1 MAEYSEV
8 RWVSFLSEDWIY
20 WLLSQPI
27 SICLMEDKCVFSSAN
42 HTEPVNRWTLRSAK
56 PPYLDLATTGFKQKN
71 TAHFDCHAHLI
82 HQPVQHFR
90 FFCCVVFWKTQMSM
104 LHKGYLRPSYHGFL
118 SYSKPRTGCVYLGP
132 CRLLP
137 RQQELLQHC
146 FPCLLIF
153 FFCVHKQPT
162 RECQKTC
169 KSSICGDQMVDPQFV
184 HKCLPKLANA
194 LKLTIFFQCAVQ
206 WEVPFNKSVG
216 IASPKNTLDPQKRFP
231 CCCWRWKKKKRFL
244 A

>member
-1 MAEYSEV
+1 MHPEVEWDGFPLAAYSDQQSCSCSRSCEGNTLITFK
-8 RWVSFLSEDWIY
+8 RFPRCPKWRSIQKSDEFLF
-20 WLLSQPI
+20 
-27 SICLMEDKCVFSSAN
+27 CLRIGFIDYYLNQSAFAWWKINVFSPLPTTQSLWIDELSD
-42 HTEPVNRWTLRSAK
+42 HSK

-90 FFCCVVFWKTQMSM
+90 FFCCVVFWKTQMSV

-153 FFCVHKQPT
+153 FF
-162 RECQKTC
+162 
-169 KSSICGDQMVDPQFV
+169 
-184 HKCLPKLANA
+184 L
-194 LKLTIFFQCAVQ
+194 CA
-206 WEVPFNKSVG
+206 
-216 IASPKNTLDPQKRFP
+216 
-231 CCCWRWKKKKRFL
+231 
-244 A
+244 